1 MPKPVLGT
9 GDTKINDTSDANIL
23 ENHVGL
29 SRGILNIPEPA
40 DDSTIC

>member
-9 GDTKINDTSDANIL
+9 GDTKINDTSGANIL
-23 ENHVGL
+23 ENHVAL
-29 SRGILNIPEPA
+29 LRGILNIREPA